1 MIKRRQSLLA
11 VMAVVLILASIGT
24 GYLGFVYD
32 PGEDVPGGSP
42 LPTGVNPVSATAT
55 GATEETTVGT
65 ETTAPAAVETTEA
78 TSVPMEADGAEAAP
92 AKKDGSDKAT
102 APTDEAPATTEAPP
116 ATTEAPPATTENTP
130 AATEVPPATTEKPA
144 ASIEEPPATAE
155 APIRPA
161 SENFDP
167 GDAFP
172 PSSTATEEAP
182 HSGIYIN
189 PHTFTQP
196 ASEETAPSASEGT
209 TPTATSEPVAL
220 PRKST
225 PGFRLVMQIACF
237 VFAAGACVDILLL
250 AMLRKNVRDHERSGE
265 QPMEPPTPAEVHPVP
280 ITKETVEETV
290 CPIPGISLGKIHDI
304 GRRDYQ
310 QDSFGQTAV
319 LRNTGILAVL
329 ADGMGGLS
337 GGERV
342 SQKIVM
348 EALTFGSTL
357 QANQVPTALP
367 GMVAG
372 INRAVNQMLGPKGL
386 YTSGSTVVSA
396 LITGN
401 ALRWISVGDSR
412 VYLYRDGQLS
422 QLSRDH
428 DLLQD
433 WMPDI
438 LEGKRSMAEALR
450 DPNGRKLTSFIGMG
464 ELRHMDYNRTPIP
477 LLPGDRVLLMSDG
490 VYGTVSDAEMAAILR
505 DCGSVQLAA
514 SHIGQR
520 IMGAALPYQDNY
532 TLIVLGYDPPDQ
544 PRNNR

>member
-92 AKKDGSDKAT
+92 AKKGGSDKAA

-144 ASIEEPPATAE
+144 ANIEEPPATAE

-172 PSSTATEEAP
+172 PSSTATEEPP

-196 ASEETAPSASEGT
+196 ASEETAPSASEDT
-209 TPTATSEPVAL
+209 TPTVTSEPVAL

-225 PGFRLVMQIACF
+225 PSFRLVMQIACF

-290 CPIPGISLGKIHDI
+290 CPIPGISLGKIHDV

-464 ELRHMDYNRTPIP
+464 ELRHVDYNRTPIP

>member
-42 LPTGVNPVSATAT
+42 LPTWVNPVSATAT

-65 ETTAPAAVETTEA
+65 ETTAPTTVETTEA

-92 AKKDGSDKAT
+92 AKKDGSDKAA

-144 ASIEEPPATAE
+144 ANIEEPPATAE

-172 PSSTATEEAP
+172 PSSTATEETP

-401 ALRWISVGDSR
+401 ALWWISVGDSR

-438 LEGKRSMAEALR
+438 LEGKRSLAEALR

-464 ELRHMDYNRTPIP
+464 ELRHVDYNRTPIP